1 MLWRTIIEKNK
12 RHNSFNLNSIY
23 LFWFTIF
30 NYKAGGIMK
39 TILNGIIKENPLF
52 VLVLGLCSSLAVTT
66 TFEKSYMM
74 GLSVLFVLVFS
85 NMIVSLIKKLV
96 SDNIKIPVYILIIG
110 TFVTILSLIIEK
122 YIPNLYASFGIYL
135 SLITVNCLVLGR
147 AISFAS
153 KNKVSKSILD
163 AIGIGLGY
171 TISLMII
178 GLIREVLG
186 SNTLTIMNEISTLT
200 GYRLIL
206 KNILPFPIAIFKT
219 SAGAFVTIGLL
230 IALFNFIRSKYESN

>member
-1 MLWRTIIEKNK
+1 
-12 RHNSFNLNSIY
+12 
-23 LFWFTIF
+23 
-30 NYKAGGIMK
+30 MK

>member
-1 MLWRTIIEKNK
+1 
-12 RHNSFNLNSIY
+12 
-23 LFWFTIF
+23 
-30 NYKAGGIMK
+30 MK

-52 VLVLGLCSSLAVTT
+52 VLALGLCSSLAVTT

-85 NMIVSLIKKLV
+85 NIIVSLIKKFV

-163 AIGIGLGY
+163 AIGIGVGY
-171 TISLMII
+171 TIALMLI

-186 SNTLTIMNEISTLT
+186 SNALTIMNETSILT
-200 GYRLIL
+200 GYRLIF
-206 KNILPFPIAIFKT
+206 KNILPTAIFPIAIFKT
-219 SAGAFVTIGLL
+219 SAGAFITIGLL
-230 IALFNFIRSKYESN
+230 IALFNFVRSKYESN